1 LKIKHEETVRPAALA
16 AIAILTSCLPL
27 TCVLRAQDADS
38 AKHFLESAYRRYNN
52 HGSGL
57 DFTGPVGKQ
66 YFHSSLIALIRADEK
81 AAGPDMAGA
90 LDGDPLCGCQ
100 DWDGIYDLRI
110 AIHPQDSAHAQADVS
125 FSLFKS
131 DPQSRRSL
139 VIDLIAVDTMWRIY
153 NITDKSDPKNVVDF
167 RDELKKDIE
176 SLSQSRKPESRK

>member
-1 LKIKHEETVRPAALA
+1 VRPATLA
-16 AIAILTSCLPL
+16 ATTILTSLL
-27 TCVLRAQDADS
+27 SFAGALRAQDADS

-52 HGSGL
+52 HGFGL

-100 DWDGIYDLRI
+100 DWDGIYDLQI
-110 AIHPQDSAHAQADVS
+110 AIKSPKPARAQADVS

-131 DPQSRRSL
+131 DPQSRRIL
-139 VIDLIAVDTMWRIY
+139 VIDLIAVGTTWRIY
-153 NITDKSDPKNVVDF
+153 DITDRSDPKNVVDF

-176 SLSQSRKPESRK
+176 SLSQSREPEPRK